1 MHRRFPGRGIQSDVS
16 VHEREQV
23 VNEAPLVERETI
35 VDHPAVER
43 DVIVDRPL
51 AGETEEY
58 VEHGPGVVRSER
70 VVRTPTGDEHREAFV
85 NDAGAAQWLWLSKL
99 SQVVWL
105 LIGIIEILIG
115 LRVIL
120 RLVAA
125 NPNNQFAAFIY
136 NASAP
141 FLAPFFGLVGS
152 PALDGAVLEIA
163 SLIAMAV
170 YLILGWLLV
179 QIIWLAERPLTG
191 GGSRYDRVRF

>member
-1 MHRRFPGRGIQSDVS
+1 MRWHPFAGPHPGARRGVA
-16 VHEREQV
+16 VHEREEV
-23 VNEAPLVERETI
+23 VEERP
-35 VDHPAVER
+35 V
-43 DVIVDRPL
+43 
-51 AGETEEY
+51 AGREEEDY
-58 VEHGPGVVRSER
+58 VEHGPGIERSER
-70 VVRTPTGDEHREAFV
+70 VVRTAAGDEHREAV
-85 NDAGAAQWLWLSKL
+85 VSDTAGAQWLWLSKL

-125 NPNNQFAAFIY
+125 NPNNDFAAFIY

-152 PALDGAVLEIA
+152 PAFDGSVLEIA

-191 GGSRYDRVRF
+191 GASRYDRYRF